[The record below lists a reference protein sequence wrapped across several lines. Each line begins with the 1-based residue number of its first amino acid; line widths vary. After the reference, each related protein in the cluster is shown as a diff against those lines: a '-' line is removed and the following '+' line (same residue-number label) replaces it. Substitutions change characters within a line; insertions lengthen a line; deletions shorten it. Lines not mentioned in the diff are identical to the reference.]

1 MLKAGFFLRVVE
13 VYEQYCRPIVSNIDE
28 ITIRI
33 SGTGILFE
41 GSVGPDRY
49 IVILPYNKCHIQ
61 IRIFQKNCT
70 PSFKN
75 TIGFHRV
82 HMQSICNQGSDH
94 SERIKQ
100 TIRDR
105 KNEDNHVGVLH
116 HWCKLYGTCCCCAS
130 SRMHRLE
137 SVVWPLTHGRMRAFP
152 LHALQVSDM
161 TFAY

>member
-94 SERIKQ
+94 SERTKQ
-100 TIRDR
+100 TMRDR
-105 KNEDNHVGVLH
+105 KNEDNHVSVFCIIGANYTERAVAVRHLGCTDWRAWSGH
-116 HWCKLYGTCCCCAS
+116 
-130 SRMHRLE
+130 SRT
-137 SVVWPLTHGRMRAFP
+137 VVCGRSLCVRCR
-152 LHALQVSDM
+152 
-161 TFAY
+161 